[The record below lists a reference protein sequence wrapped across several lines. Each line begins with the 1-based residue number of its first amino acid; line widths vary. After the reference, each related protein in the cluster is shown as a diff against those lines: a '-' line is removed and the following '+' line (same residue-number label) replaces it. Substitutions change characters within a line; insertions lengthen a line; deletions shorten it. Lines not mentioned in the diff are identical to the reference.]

1 MPAVAVAVAAAAAAA
16 AASSAVV
23 SAGLAVAGGFI
34 AALAGGLAG
43 SVVSLVGTALLPKPK
58 PKTAFDPNAQ
68 GLLVSARNPIA
79 PQRLVYGQVRVG
91 GTVVF
96 MASKG
101 GSGSDQ
107 PNRLLY
113 LVIALAGHEVEEIGD
128 IYFDDQLVPLQAS
141 GAGYIPSAGRYS
153 GTHSGTGEPWV
164 YVEKYT
170 GSADQAAS
178 SLLVGANVG
187 WTTSHRGRGIAYLML
202 RLVNSVDIWPTGIP
216 NVTAIVKGKKV
227 YDPRTGQTAW
237 SDNWALCLAD
247 YLTNAKFGLGETY
260 ASRIDED
267 FLIAAANTAD
277 EIVAVTTENLSG
289 SSDGAT
295 LDVSLTTERTPRI
308 GERYTISGGTYYC
321 ASVAGA
327 NPTTEGTRRFRLTF
341 ATSLSNAR
349 AGTTTSIPSGSV
361 TAARTGEPRYTV
373 NGVVSADRARREVL
387 EELRQAGAGAAVR
400 VGGKWRVLAGAWRVP
415 TVTLD
420 AGDLRGPIR
429 IQTKLSQRD
438 GGNGVRGIFSDP
450 SHLWQPT
457 DYPGVTN
464 AAYVTADNG
473 VENWRDLD
481 LPFTASSSMAQRVA
495 KVALERLRRPIAV
508 VLPCKLSAW
517 RVIAGDVVQLSLD
530 RYGWSPKSFEVQ
542 TSRLVV
548 DHDEGGNP
556 FLGVDLSLRELDAN
570 AFVWSENDEAPLPA
584 APATTLPNP
593 FDLAP
598 PGVPEV
604 TEALY
609 ETRGGRGVAAK
620 AIMSWAAPEDA
631 FVELYQPEYRLVGAS
646 SWTVMPR
653 QESTTVEILD
663 IAPGTYDFRVKAVN
677 ALGVSSAYAT
687 RRKEIVGLGARPADV
702 TGLTAAVVSSIAVLQ
717 WDPHPDLDVRIGGYF
732 RVRWSPAIS
741 GATWDTAVDV
751 GDRLVGNVTL
761 ALVPAATGTY
771 LVKAVD
777 STGNTSAN
785 AATVVVTEADHH
797 SFTTLDTITESPT
810 FSGAKSSVT
819 VDDGVLHLTGNTLF
833 DDIADFDAVENLDIE
848 GGIAESGTYDFAAG
862 YDHGSVGTHRISFS
876 AAVAVV
882 NTLDTVDSRGAPI
895 DEWEDF
901 DGPVTASGGV
911 RFFVRQT
918 DDDPGGDPTWGPWQ
932 RVSPIGDFRAR
943 AYQFRAE
950 LYVDDPAYDVEVSAL
965 SVTIKEV

>member
-1 MPAVAVAVAAAAAAA
+1 MPVGITAAVVGAVVTSTVSPGLVAAIAGAVAA
-16 AASSAVV
+16 SAVAFV
-23 SAGLAVAGGFI
+23 
-34 AALAGGLAG
+34 G
-43 SVVSLVGTALLPKPK
+43 SKLFYKPKKPSGAFGEQGALL
-58 PKTAFDPNAQ
+58 AQ
-68 GLLVSARNPIA
+68 RNPIA
-79 PQRLVYGQVRVG
+79 PQLLVYGEARIG
-91 GTVVF
+91 GTYVF
-96 MASKG
+96 MASRNAAG
-101 GSGSDQ
+101 TDQ
-107 PNRLLY
+107 KNRDLY
-113 LVIALAGHEVEEIGD
+113 LVDALAGHEVKAIGD
-128 IYFDDQLVPLQAS
+128 LYFDDELVPLQAS
-141 GAGYIPSAGRYS
+141 GAGFVPSSGRWAGVRE
-153 GTHSGTGEPWV
+153 TTGEPYV
-164 YVEKYT
+164 YVEKHRGT
-170 GSADQAAS
+170 DDQQAS
-178 SLLVGANVG
+178 SVLTGAGLG
-187 WTTSHRGRGIAYLML
+187 WTAAHRGRGIAHLTLKLLYFA
-202 RLVNSVDIWPTGIP
+202 DKWPNGLPSISA
-216 NVTAIVKGKKV
+216 VVKGKRV
-227 YDPRTGQTAW
+227 YDPRDPGQDPDDPDTWKW

-247 YLTNAKFGLGETY
+247 WIRDAKFGLGEPWE
-260 ASRIDED
+260 RIDED
-267 FLIAAANTAD
+267 HLVAAANVSD

-289 SSDGAT
+289 TSDGAT
-295 LDVSLTTERTPRI
+295 LDVSLTTQRTPRI
-308 GERYTISGGTYYC
+308 GERYTISGNTYYC

-349 AGTTTSIPSGSV
+349 AGTTTSIPTGNV
-361 TAARTGEPRYTV
+361 TATRTGEPRYTC
-373 NGVVSADRARREVL
+373 NGVISADRARREVL
-387 EELRQAGAGAAVR
+387 DELRQAGAGAVVHA
-400 VGGKWRVLAGAWRVP
+400 GGKWRILAGAWRAP

-457 DYPGVTN
+457 DYPAVTN
-464 AAYVTADNG
+464 AAYVEADNG
-473 VENWRDLD
+473 IENWRDLD
-481 LPFTASSSMAQRVA
+481 LPFTASSSMAQRIA
-495 KVALERLRRPIAV
+495 KITLERLRRPINGV
-508 VLPCKLSAW
+508 FPCKLSAW
-517 RVIAGDVVQLSLD
+517 RVVAGDVIHLSLD
-530 RYGWSPKSFEVQ
+530 RYGWSPKAFEVE

-548 DHDEGGNP
+548 DEDENGNP
-556 FLGVDLSLRELDAN
+556 FLGVDLILRELDEN
-570 AFVWSENDEAPLPA
+570 AFAWSENDEAPLPA

-609 ETRGGRGVAAK
+609 ETRSGRGVAAK

-646 SWTVMPR
+646 SWTVLPR

-687 RRKEIVGLGARPADV
+687 RRKEILGLGARPADV

-741 GATWDTAVDV
+741 GATWDASVDV
-751 GDRLVGNVTL
+751 GDRLMGNVTL

-771 LVKAVD
+771 LVKAID
-777 STGNTSAN
+777 STGNMSAN

-918 DDDPGGDPTWGPWQ
+918 DDDPAVSPTWSAWQ

-943 AYQFRAE
+943 AYQFKAE
-950 LYVDDPAYDVEVSAL
+950 LYTDDSAYDVEVSAL
-965 SVTIKEV
+965 SVTIKGV